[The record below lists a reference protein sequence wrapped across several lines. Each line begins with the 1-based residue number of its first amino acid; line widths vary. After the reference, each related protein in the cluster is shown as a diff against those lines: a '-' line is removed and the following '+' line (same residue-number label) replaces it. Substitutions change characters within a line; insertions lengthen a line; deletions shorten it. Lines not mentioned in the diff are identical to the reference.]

1 MNEEV
6 RDALNEGYDIIV
18 ELMEIANLMN
28 QALLTNPD
36 KLNFEQDTREV
47 CNKARGVL
55 DGINDELYKTL

>member
-1 MNEEV
+1 MNEET

-18 ELMEIANLMN
+18 ELMEIVNLMN

-36 KLNFEQDTREV
+36 NLNFEHDTREV